1 MIILVS
7 GMNLTVASHVC
18 GGEVA
23 AVKWSF
29 LGEKATCGM
38 EDAKSNCPVHGV
50 MTSGCCQN
58 RTAAFTVDEN
68 YFPTVS
74 DFEKDKDILLQ
85 TFLVPVGIS
94 ELSVS
99 KYSLLN
105 DFRRPRDKPR
115 TNDVRQEMI
124 CVFII

>member
-7 GMNLTVASHVC
+7 GMNLTVASHIC

-29 LGEKATCGM
+29 FGEKATCGM
-38 EDAKSNCPVHGV
+38 EDAKSDCPVHGV
-50 MTSGCCQN
+50 MTSGCCKN

-68 YFPTVS
+68 YYPTVS
-74 DFEKDKDILLQ
+74 NFEKDKDNHLQ
-85 TFLVPVGIS
+85 IFLVPAGIS

-99 KYSLLN
+99 EYTLLN
-105 DFRRPRDKPR
+105 DFRRPRDKPL
-115 TNDVRQEMI
+115 TNDVRQEMN